1 MASYP
6 GPSRAWVQGYMGCCL
21 LGNVVVAYWDHCC
34 VQEKE
39 LSDYKHA
46 SVDLSSMEEELDSL
60 ATNKQK
66 LSTKLTQLQKEQSQL
81 SLYSSARGAIDGFKK
96 QKKEKE
102 DSYQLE

>member
-1 MASYP
+1 MIS
-6 GPSRAWVQGYMGCCL
+6 VGCGL
-21 LGNVVVAYWDHCC
+21 LVIVGVAYSNHCR

-39 LSDYKHA
+39 LSDYHA

-60 ATNKQK
+60 STDKQK
-66 LSTKLTQLQKEQSQL
+66 LSTKLAQLQKELSQL